1 FCRMLWVPS
10 ALTTVNPYSPKMGP
24 QIGEQAEMHD
34 RHDLKWHGRQLKLK
48 SRVLATVEP
57 DGRYVGMF
65 RVRLP
70 SGRLTDM
77 VNLARAKGAAMEL
90 AVNQLNRGASRP
102 DRASPMRISARPQN
116 DDTVYG

>member
-1 FCRMLWVPS
+1 MLWVPS
-10 ALTTVNPYSPKMGP
+10 ALTTVDPYSPKMGP

-77 VNLARAKGAAMEL
+77 VNLTRAKDAAMEL

-102 DRASPMRISARPQN
+102 DRASPMRHFSEAAE
-116 DDTVYG
+116 